1 MQDNSTETD
10 DSLRLFESSQTTFKS
25 NEDAELELIIKEM
38 IKISAQED
46 EFLLRQL
53 YESFVLGRFSN
64 DFNDKLK
71 RMQQKYKI

>member
-10 DSLRLFESSQTTFKS
+10 DSLPLFESSQTTFKS

-38 IKISAQED
+38 IKISAEED